1 MAMENLEALGRQFGF
16 DLLGIAPAA
25 EFPHV
30 PGWSRSVIVLGTA
43 ALDPALD
50 LELYV
55 ELEGQRQWS
64 KWAYERIV
72 AGAGR
77 LAQALGGLGHR
88 AEPLTFEDSL
98 ALLDLKAA
106 AVRAGLGVI
115 GLNTLVLTRRFGP
128 RVRLGAIFTDV
139 PLPAGRPLQD
149 YFCASCSLCIAACPT
164 AAMGP
169 HGLDRSRCIAE
180 FAPDAAMCKLQS
192 QLLRFPTPYTRLQCA
207 RCIDACPIGRRLP
220 LRFWGLDPR

>member
-1 MAMENLEALGRQFGF
+1 MTTDDLEALGRPLGF

-30 PGWSRSVIVLGTA
+30 PGWSRSVVVLGTA

-55 ELEGQRQWS
+55 EVEGQQQWS

-77 LAQALGGLGHR
+77 LAQALSGQGHR

-106 AVRAGLGVI
+106 AVRAGLGVL
-115 GLNTLVLTRRFGP
+115 GLNTLVLTRRLGP
-128 RVRLGAIFTDV
+128 RVRLGAVFTDLL
-139 PLPAGRPLQD
+139 LPAGRPLHD
-149 YFCASCSLCIAACPT
+149 FYCVSCSLCIAACPT
-164 AAMGP
+164 AALGP
-169 HGLDRSRCIAE
+169 GGLDRSRCVAE
-180 FAPDAAMCKLQS
+180 FAPDAAMCELQAR
-192 QLLRFPTPYTRLQCA
+192 LLRFPTPHTRLACA
-207 RCIDACPIGRRLP
+207 RCIDVCPVGKNLP
-220 LRFWGLDPR
+220 LRFWGLDPH